1 MCAIN
6 ILCYRASFSRIH
18 PKWLYHCAPGGRKL
32 IREEMK
38 LEPATIVRAV
48 SREEIASVRELM
60 REYADSL
67 GVDLSYQ
74 NFDHEL
80 QSLPGEYAPPGG
92 VLLLALDGEKAAG
105 CIALR
110 PLAEKFCEM
119 KRLYVRPAWRS
130 TGLGKRLAQSVIEE
144 ARRAGHRF
152 MRLDTLPTMIS
163 ARHLYAALGFRP
175 IAPYYPSPIAGTAFL
190 QLDLSNP
197 R

>member
-1 MCAIN
+1 M
-6 ILCYRASFSRIH
+6 
-18 PKWLYHCAPGGRKL
+18 
-32 IREEMK
+32 IRVGVN
-38 LEPATIVRAV
+38 LEPPTIIHAV
-48 SREEIASVRELM
+48 SREEISAVRELM

-74 NFDHEL
+74 NFDSEL
-80 QSLPGEYAPPGG
+80 QSLPGEYAPPQG
-92 VLLLALDGEKAAG
+92 VLLLALDGGQAAG
-105 CIALR
+105 CIGLR

-152 MRLDTLPTMIS
+152 MRLDTLPSMTS
-163 ARHLYAALGFRP
+163 ARNLYAALGFLP

-190 QLDLSNP
+190 QLDLTN
-197 R
+197 RR